1 MPRWRELPE
10 ELDPQVREFTG
21 QLRRIVDRSG
31 LSVVT
36 VADRTGYSKT
46 SWERYL
52 NGRLL
57 PPQRAVEALAEAT
70 GAGTHH
76 LITLWELAER
86 SWSRS
91 ENRHDVT
98 MEAISVAQAR
108 AAIEE
113 FAPEEEKKGR
123 GGKNGRRAD
132 GPARTERTG
141 RSVDLPGPEQPLL
154 PTAPAATAATPAA
167 APTAPAAPASPVPVT
182 APAATPPAAMPP
194 AAHPDAPAEGKKGGR
209 RRIALFA
216 GGVVGSLLLAA
227 GAVALVGTGGD
238 DGKPAAAPKTAPA
251 TTAPSLPR
259 GVKCAGKGCAGKDPE
274 DMGCGGAK
282 ATTSANLTV
291 GTAYVEVRYSETC
304 GAAWARIT
312 RAAPGDEIRVTAPGG
327 GAGAGQRGEVDAD
340 GDAYTRMVPVETTAQ
355 ATACATLTSGKRG
368 CTDRT
373 ANG

>member
-21 QLRRIVDRSG
+21 QLRRIVERSG
-31 LSVVT
+31 MSVVA
-36 VADRTGYSKT
+36 VADRTGYSKS

-70 GAGTHH
+70 GAGAHH

-86 SWSRS
+86 AWSRS

-113 FAPEEEKKGR
+113 FAPEQGKRNGHPSEKAVKGAEAAEAD
-123 GGKNGRRAD
+123 RAAA
-132 GPARTERTG
+132 P
-141 RSVDLPGPEQPLL
+141 PGPERPRMPTAAATAP
-154 PTAPAATAATPAA
+154 PTAPYPGA
-167 APTAPAAPASPVPVT
+167 APSAPGVPAAPDSSE
-182 APAATPPAAMPP
+182 
-194 AAHPDAPAEGKKGGR
+194 EGRGGR
-209 RRIALFA
+209 RRMALFA
-216 GGVVGSLLLAA
+216 GAAVGSLLLVA
-227 GAVALVGTGGD
+227 GAVFLVGTGDGD
-238 DGKPAAAPKTAPA
+238 DGKPVAAPKTAPA

-259 GVKCAGKGCAGKDPE
+259 GVKCAGKGCTGKDPE
-274 DMGCGGAK
+274 AMGCGGAK
-282 ATTSANLTV
+282 AITSANLTV
-291 GTAYVEVRYSETC
+291 GTAYVEVRYSEIC

-312 RAAPGDEIRVTAPGG
+312 RAAPGDQIRVSAPGG
-327 GAGAGQRGEVDAD
+327 GGGASVSRSGEVNT
-340 GDAYTRMVPVETTAQ
+340 GGEAYTRMVSVKTIAQ
-355 ATACATLTSGKRG
+355 ATACATLTSGARG